1 MLYLV
6 KLYVDQQAVGFGD
19 KRIEIG
25 AGDAAQARIWK
36 TEGRLMGLWRRA
48 DCGGAIFVIDA
59 ESHEALG
66 SDLQALPL
74 FPYLRNIEVT
84 PLLAHPVFPE
94 CSEPKER

>member
-6 KLYVDQQAVGFGD
+6 KLYADQQALGGGD

-25 AGDAAQARIWK
+25 AGDAAQARLWK
-36 TEGRLMGLWRRA
+36 AEGRLMGLWRRA
-48 DCGGAIFVIDA
+48 DCGGAVFVIDA
-59 ESHEALG
+59 ESHEALA

-84 PLLAHPVFPE
+84 PLLAHPAFPE
-94 CSEPKER
+94 CSKS